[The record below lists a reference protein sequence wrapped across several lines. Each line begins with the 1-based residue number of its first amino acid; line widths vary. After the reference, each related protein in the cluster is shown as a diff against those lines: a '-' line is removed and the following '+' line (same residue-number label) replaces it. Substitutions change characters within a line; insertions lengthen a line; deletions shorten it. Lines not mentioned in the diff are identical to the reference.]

1 MSSFYKNALK
11 SRKDFI
17 FNFSIDF
24 LLIIILFFSNKYFDL
39 FSKDRNNYLI
49 YFIFIWLVIGYIFG
63 RFHNEEKSKKSLL
76 INIFFKTFLLSIC
89 SVIITYIIFF
99 LSGNT
104 LLYNFEYS
112 SEIYFISLWSLI
124 FSGANYLI
132 KNKFTNN
139 LNQKKIWYFI
149 GSKKVCK
156 NLSNKIFELNNKLE
170 LRHFNN
176 KLNLRNLNKLKISGF
191 CSDSF
196 YKMSE
201 DELKIFMN
209 SKYINTSIISIQRWC
224 EIHLECI
231 PPELISNAYILRGNF
246 LINKNIYTRF
256 KKIADILVSIILL
269 LLSSPVILLCSLM
282 IYLEDQGSIFYS
294 QKRIG
299 LNGKP
304 FTIYKLRSMR
314 MDAEK
319 EGPQWASQKDKRITY
334 IGKIIRKTRI
344 DELPQ
349 LLCVIKGEMSLI
361 GPRPERKEF
370 EDQIEKEIPY
380 YKIRHLIKPGLSGWA
395 QVNYP
400 YGASLKDAENKLSYD
415 LFYIKNFS
423 LFLDLII
430 FMKTIRL
437 IANLRG
443 SKPFKPKDDKN

>member
-1 MSSFYKNALK
+1 MSSFYKNTLK

-17 FNFSIDF
+17 INFSIDF
-24 LLIIILFFSNKYFDL
+24 LLIIIIFFINRYFDFFSHAIE
-39 FSKDRNNYLI
+39 I
-49 YFIFIWLVIGYIFG
+49 YFINFIIIWLVIGYIFG
-63 RFHNEEKSKKSLL
+63 RFHNHEKSEKSLF
-76 INIFFKTFLLSIC
+76 INIFFKTILLSFC
-89 SVIITYIIFF
+89 SNLFTYIIFF
-99 LSGNT
+99 LSKNT
-104 LLYNFEYS
+104 LIYNFKYS
-112 SEIYFISLWSLI
+112 SIIFFLFLWSII

-132 KNKFTNN
+132 KDRFTNN
-139 LNQKKIWYFI
+139 LNKKKIWYFI

-156 NLSNKIFELNNKLE
+156 NLSNKVLEFNGKVELK
-170 LRHFNN
+170 HFNN

-196 YKMSE
+196 YRMSE

-209 SKYINTSIISIQRWC
+209 SKYVNTSIISIQRWC

-231 PPELISNAYILRGNF
+231 PPELVSKTYILRGNF
-246 LINKNIYTRF
+246 LINKAIYPRF
-256 KKIADILVSIILL
+256 KKIADILASIILL
-269 LLSSPVILLCSLM
+269 ILSSPVILFFSLM

-304 FTIYKLRSMR
+304 FTIFKLRSMK

-370 EDQIEKEIPY
+370 EDKLEKEIPN

-423 LFLDLII
+423 LFIDLII
-430 FMKTIRL
+430 FMRTIRL
-437 IANLRG
+437 VANLRG
-443 SKPFKPKDDKN
+443 SKPKLNDK